1 MKCSPTAVTVR
12 EQYQTPLRGL
22 HQFYV
27 SFNKVNELKKNIV
40 LLLLINL
47 CLLTTQAQTAKSYK
61 KEDFDVRHF
70 RVKKISIAA
79 PESLL
84 EIKNMHGMAVL
95 DLRADTSMVGFM
107 QKKIVDPIPGLFNSA
122 EIQTE
127 QRVNKKPTFISLREG
142 LQRETLQFIQHSI
155 NFRDD
160 TSLPGILMVIKKL
173 WLSDELNLNY
183 HIYADSRFAGP
194 ASLDVWTSGID
205 VTIEFY
211 LHDGNSY
218 YPMYRYDSVIS
229 KALTISEYGSQ
240 YIALAFQLA
249 MGKLAQMDSRIP
261 VIMNKTKFSLAE
273 IKLHIQNDYNVP
285 ALRDTAFR
293 QGVYM
298 SFNEFKNNNPSKADF
313 ELKRDRLA
321 DIVYI
326 KQQDGTDYVARN
338 IWGYCD
344 GKNVYVASAD
354 NFFLLQRIANA
365 FYIFGAKSPK
375 RNESRNNTSAG
386 SYNGAPG
393 APVPYQYNNVRT
405 AIQLEPFQLDWSTG
419 KLY

>member
-313 ELKRDRLA
+313 ELKKDRLA

-375 RNESRNNTSAG
+375 RNESRNNASAG